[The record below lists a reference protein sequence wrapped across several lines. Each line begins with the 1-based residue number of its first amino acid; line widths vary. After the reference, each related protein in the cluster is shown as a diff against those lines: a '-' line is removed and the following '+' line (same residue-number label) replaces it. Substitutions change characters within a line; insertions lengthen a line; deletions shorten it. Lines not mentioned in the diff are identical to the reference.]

1 MESTRQ
7 KIRKYKSRVPL
18 DELYINTIE
27 GIYYKD
33 FIQGA
38 HSYYFFNTIN
48 IERVVRYAYNHY
60 FITWDNLKDV
70 IINIL
75 EVIEGGFF
83 YIRCDED
90 PPYRI
95 TEYMILNSFHTK
107 QSRLFNTILETK
119 PEHQS
124 LIKELVEVRLRD
136 YIIDVNFTY
145 TILHPGSVL
154 YQYIEKYNYEE
165 VLYKMVE
172 HMIQNKIALKIDR
185 IITKDILLPI
195 NIFIYPFDI
204 EFYLEAIDE
213 KIKLYDRNHH
223 GDISLIQYAFS
234 EGIDIL
240 SQILHEDQLS
250 DTYIDDFIVHENYME
265 YDPELMKNLD

>member
-70 IINIL
+70 ITNIL
-75 EVIEGGFF
+75 EVFEGGFF

-195 NIFIYPFDI
+195 NIFIYPFNI